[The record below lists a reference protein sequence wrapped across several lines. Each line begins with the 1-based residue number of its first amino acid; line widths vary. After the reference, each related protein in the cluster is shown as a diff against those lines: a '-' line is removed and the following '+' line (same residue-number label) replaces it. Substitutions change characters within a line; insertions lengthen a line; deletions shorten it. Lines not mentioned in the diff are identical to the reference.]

1 MMTQAIILTAL
12 AVCAIAAG
20 WPLLLDRRLRVA
32 VQATA
37 GSCCLT
43 TGIALFWLVAA
54 GFIQWPGASAELFA
68 YEEEAEAIPTTASTS
83 AEAATATTP
92 AVSEKAIETS
102 PEFTVLIPP
111 GRPIWVEAPSRL
123 SGAEQT
129 VSVSSGPFSRHSDAT
144 HALDKELVKATEE
157 YIADYLGDQIA
168 PRFLRYDAKT
178 IKRRFVKPENIYEEM
193 ITVSIG
199 HMHQVHARLDFG
211 PQFRSEL
218 DRSWDRVRATSR
230 LTQTGL
236 LSGAALLLLGSIF
249 GYFRLDNA
257 TRGYYTGRLQFMT
270 AAAILAILGAGVF
283 AARWIT
289 WM

>member
-1 MMTQAIILTAL
+1 MMTQAIIFVAL
-12 AVCAIAAG
+12 AACAIAAS
-20 WPLLLDRRLRVA
+20 WPLLLDRRLRAA
-32 VQATA
+32 VQAAA
-37 GSCCLT
+37 GSCCLSS
-43 TGIALFWLVAA
+43 GVALFWLVAA
-54 GFIQWPGASAELFA
+54 GLVQWPGAPAHVFA
-68 YEEEAEAIPTTASTS
+68 YEEEAEAVSATASTV
-83 AEAATATTP
+83 AEAPTP
-92 AVSEKAIETS
+92 NPPAAAEPVIESS
-102 PEFTVLIPP
+102 PEYTVLIPP
-111 GRPIWVEAPSRL
+111 GRPIWVEAPSKL

-144 HALDKELVKATEE
+144 HALDRELVKATEE
-157 YIADYLGDQIA
+157 YIADYLGSQVA

-178 IKRRFVKPENIYEEM
+178 IKRRFVKPENTYEEM

-199 HMHQVHARLDFG
+199 PMHQVHARLDFG
-211 PQFRSEL
+211 PEFRTEL

-236 LSGAALLLLGSIF
+236 FSGAALLLLGSVF

-270 AAAILAILGAGVF
+270 AAAILAIVGAGVF